1 MDFVAWK
8 KENYVIYSCT
18 NYRDKKSENGI
29 MYNDKDLNIKWPF
42 KNPILSKKDSNNLSL
57 KEFEKKKK

>member
-1 MDFVAWK
+1 
-8 KENYVIYSCT
+8 
-18 NYRDKKSENGI
+18 

-57 KEFEKKKK
+57 KEFEKKIK